1 MNARSRRPIPLR
13 ALRLLPISDI
23 GGPLGRLTGCKI
35 VALPPDCSSPIRYPA
50 IGPGWRDGMQFDQL
64 RRREFITLLGIRS
77 PILPLLYCSPAHE
90 CRSEV
95 SAKEK
100 MSCVWWPLSLV
111 WIEQQLTQGDE
122 NDGADDRRKE
132 YGGEGNGRFQHV
144 PSVVASASPTQCN
157 TLCKPLVLWAT
168 SAARPQHWRPLSVSL
183 THPLQ
188 RANDELGAFTHETTP
203 PNVAGTLS
211 SLVAIRGMTHRP
223 LGAVPMLR
231 CSARHPAK

>member
-1 MNARSRRPIPLR
+1 MTRKHAKVRV
-13 ALRLLPISDI
+13 LLPSLQKDTAASPFRFTGKMPDMREHSATLHGCSDTRW
-23 GGPLGRLTGCKI
+23 LLL
-35 VALPPDCSSPIRYPA
+35 AIRYPA

-144 PSVVASASPTQCN
+144 PSVVASASPTQCD

-183 THPLQ
+183 TH
-188 RANDELGAFTHETTP
+188 
-203 PNVAGTLS
+203 
-211 SLVAIRGMTHRP
+211 
-223 LGAVPMLR
+223 
-231 CSARHPAK
+231 